1 MLLVPSP
8 IVLVIVLAIDF
19 CPLESDKRNVFKA
32 ADNPMIKP
40 KIDNDLEHDHDWRQN
55 EEHWKTLNNPWPQR
69 GEVRAAE
76 AGAC

>member
-1 MLLVPSP
+1 MLFVPSP

-40 KIDNDLEHDHDWRQN
+40 KIDKRSRAET
-55 EEHWKTLNNPWPQR
+55 ER
-69 GEVRAAE
+69 GALGCR
-76 AGAC
+76 